1 MAHFSQNDLRMTVE
15 PRTSIVERAVEIARS
30 GDVANIAALRNVLI
44 EEGYTN
50 AAQILGAR
58 SLKLQLTRMIT
69 EATMAKSK
77 RQ

>member
-1 MAHFSQNDLRMTVE
+1 MTVE
-15 PRTSIVERAVEIARS
+15 PRTSIVERAFEIARS

-44 EEGYTN
+44 QEGYTN
-50 AAQILGAR
+50 AAQILGGR

>member
-1 MAHFSQNDLRMTVE
+1 MTVE
-15 PRTSIVERAVEIARS
+15 PRTSIVERAFEIARS

-44 EEGYTN
+44 EEGYAN

-69 EATMAKSK
+69 EAAMAKS
-77 RQ
+77 RQQ